1 MSNLT
6 KNIEELMENKR
17 QNELF
22 FQKKENEIEGNNK
35 EIRTLQAKNNKL
47 NKTAITEKNKY
58 ENKVEEYNH
67 LKDRFSKV
75 KNIANSSVH
84 KRLRRDEHYIK
95 KQASHQ
101 LDELD
106 REEEVSYKEYTSS
119 LMVTVLMNSILRFLP
134 AEGSLSPSKKGFI
147 GGLQPVP

>member
-1 MSNLT
+1 M
-6 KNIEELMENKR
+6 
-17 QNELF
+17 
-22 FQKKENEIEGNNK
+22 
-35 EIRTLQAKNNKL
+35 

-58 ENKVEEYNH
+58 EHKVEEYNH

-101 LDELD
+101 LEELD
-106 REEEVSYKEYTSS
+106 REEEVSYKEYKYKYKELRAKRMKWRENRQNKQEANHRHLQQAGGGRGGGGTQPPTSKAA
-119 LMVTVLMNSILRFLP
+119 RR
-134 AEGSLSPSKKGFI
+134 
-147 GGLQPVP
+147 

>member
-1 MSNLT
+1 M
-6 KNIEELMENKR
+6 
-17 QNELF
+17 
-22 FQKKENEIEGNNK
+22 
-35 EIRTLQAKNNKL
+35 

-58 ENKVEEYNH
+58 EHKVEEYNH

-75 KNIANSSVH
+75 KTIANSSVH

-101 LDELD
+101 LEELD

-119 LMVTVLMNSILRFLP
+119 LMVTVLMNSILRFFLP
-134 AEGSLSPSKKGFI
+134 AESPLSPSKKGFI

>member
-17 QNELF
+17 QNELL

-95 KQASHQ
+95 KG
-101 LDELD
+101 
-106 REEEVSYKEYTSS
+106 K
-119 LMVTVLMNSILRFLP
+119 
-134 AEGSLSPSKKGFI
+134 PST
-147 GGLQPVP
+147 GGIR

>member
-17 QNELF
+17 QNELL

-58 ENKVEEYNH
+58 DHKVEEYNH

-95 KQASHQ
+95 KG
-101 LDELD
+101 
-106 REEEVSYKEYTSS
+106 K
-119 LMVTVLMNSILRFLP
+119 
-134 AEGSLSPSKKGFI
+134 PST
-147 GGLQPVP
+147 GGIR